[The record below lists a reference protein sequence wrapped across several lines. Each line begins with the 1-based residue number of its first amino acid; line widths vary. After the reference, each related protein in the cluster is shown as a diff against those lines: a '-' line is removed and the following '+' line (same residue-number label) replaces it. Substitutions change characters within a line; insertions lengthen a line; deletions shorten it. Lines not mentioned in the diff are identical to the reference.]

1 MYDISSATI
10 EHKVL
15 HRIGNKF
22 REEPLVLS
30 DNLMP
35 SEEEINNLLLINYL
49 KPLINLKEPFELFHE
64 SNIEL
69 NEVYHF
75 SNKIFNDNLNF
86 LSTSKDIAKSLYSH
100 STHPNILLGELI
112 VILYR
117 NIIVNNK
124 KIQGLGI
131 YKTELK
137 DNYLDVQEEGK
148 TLVLMNKQ
156 GISINKIQKG
166 ALVLEDGNVFAIDA
180 LNQKTKY
187 WYNDFLK
194 IKLKKT
200 PENNAQILKKVIQKV
215 VSNIEN
221 PIEKLKI
228 NNEISQKIEKT
239 ETITFSDLKDISEKY
254 IENETFNEIT
264 TTISSKENITLEDV
278 DIVQA
283 EFLDKLT
290 KNFRKKLNINNLLD
304 LTLKSNNHVIG
315 DITTHELNN
324 EVVINIK
331 ILNK

>member
-1 MYDISSATI
+1 MYDISSTII

-35 SEEEINNLLLINYL
+35 NEEEINNLLLLNYL

-86 LSTSKDIAKSLYSH
+86 LNTSKDIAKSLYSH

-112 VILYR
+112 IILYN
-117 NIIVNNK
+117 NILINNK

-137 DNYLDVQEEGK
+137 DNYFDVQQEGE

-200 PENNAQILKKVIQKV
+200 PENNAHILKKVIQKV

-228 NNEISQKIEKT
+228 NNEISQKIEKN
-239 ETITFSDLKDISEKY
+239 EIIAFSDLKDISEKY

-264 TTISSKENITLEDV
+264 TAISSKENIILEDV

-283 EFLDKLT
+283 ELLDKLT

-304 LTLKSNNHVIG
+304 LTLKSKNHVIG

-331 ILNK
+331 ILSK